1 MLDILNA
8 WVTSLANFWEHYT
21 DVGCIIAGAVCGW
34 CVAAIVE
41 TYFVPTYWPVH
52 KQKGVTI
59 LVTICVSWFAA
70 AMLWWVTDPID
81 PLRMR
86 ITVTGVL
93 SPISPFGYVWVGRIL
108 TKKFPSIGSVWSLE
122 KP

>member
-1 MLDILNA
+1 VLDLINQ
-8 WVTSLANFWEHYT
+8 WVSSLANFWDHYT
-21 DVGCIIAGAVCGW
+21 DVGCIIVGAMCGW

-41 TYFVPTYWPVH
+41 ALFVPTYWPSQ
-52 KQKGVTI
+52 KQKAATV
-59 LVTICVSWFAA
+59 LVTIVVSWFAA

-86 ITVTGVL
+86 VTVAGIL
-93 SPISPFGYVWVGRIL
+93 SPISPFGYVWVGRLL

-122 KP
+122 K